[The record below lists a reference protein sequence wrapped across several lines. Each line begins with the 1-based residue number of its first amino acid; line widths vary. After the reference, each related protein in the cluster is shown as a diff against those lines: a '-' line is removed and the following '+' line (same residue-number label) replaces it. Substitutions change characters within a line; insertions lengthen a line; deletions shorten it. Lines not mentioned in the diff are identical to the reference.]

1 MKLYYYF
8 LYRIYMF
15 YKDTLKEKYFISFSV
30 VTVSTVVIFIGLYTI
45 YLYLDFIEI
54 VPMFSNKFYVIPIML
69 SLGVFNFYFFI
80 KPMKF
85 LELNFKKD
93 TKGGILVILFLL
105 FITLTY
111 VLVANKNRLKINKEI
126 SFKIEIEH
134 VKTTPTNQTTF
145 HF

>member
-1 MKLYYYF
+1 
-8 LYRIYMF
+8 MF
-15 YKDTLKEKYFISFSV
+15 YKDTLKEKYSISFSV
-30 VTVSTVVIFIGLYTI
+30 LTVSTVVVFIGLYTI
-45 YLYLDFIEI
+45 YLYLGFIEI

-69 SLGVFNFYFFI
+69 SLGFFNFYFFI
-80 KPMKF
+80 KPMEF

-111 VLVANKNRLKINKEI
+111 VLAANKNRLKIIKEV
-126 SFKIEIEH
+126 SFKVEIEN
-134 VKTTPTNQTTF
+134 VKTTPSDQTTY

>member
-1 MKLYYYF
+1 
-8 LYRIYMF
+8 MF

-30 VTVSTVVIFIGLYTI
+30 VTVSTVVISIGLYTI

>member
-1 MKLYYYF
+1 
-8 LYRIYMF
+8 MF